1 MLTSKK
7 TVSDSEYGMEIGKD
21 SNTSI
26 HFIYR
31 RYCINNRVSIS
42 HFSITLFTSLSLSNS
57 IHFNSNKY
65 KTIIYFRIDNKIG
78 LPYQLFH
85 HNTCKN

>member
-7 TVSDSEYGMEIGKD
+7 MVSGSWYGMEIGKD

-26 HFIYR
+26 HFIYW

-42 HFSITLFTSLSLSNS
+42 HFSITLFTVLSLSHS

-65 KTIIYFRIDNKIG
+65 KTIIYFRIDNKTG
-78 LPYQLFH
+78 LPYQHFR
-85 HNTCKN
+85 HNTYKN